1 MSIKRQF
8 RNVASALL
16 FAMVLI
22 LVVPAMSF
30 AQGRGHGF
38 GRGRGRGPDLF
49 KKCGKFVNCHDAR
62 NGRLDGRGPRGVRIG
77 RRSRDD
83 IFLRNRRIRRNN
95 RSVIFVPRNRVRIDR
110 DNDRDF
116 ERNQIFRER
125 RQNRVDRLEQRG
137 AMRHGRGRP

>member
-1 MSIKRQF
+1 MNMKRQF

-38 GRGRGRGPDLF
+38 GRGRGRGPDLS

-62 NGRLDGRGPRGVRIG
+62 NGRWDNRGPRSVRVG
-77 RRSRDD
+77 RRFRNDD
-83 IFLRNRRIRRNN
+83 LLLRNRRVRRND
-95 RSVIFVPRNRVRIDR
+95 RGVIA
-110 DNDRDF
+110 
-116 ERNQIFRER
+116 
-125 RQNRVDRLEQRG
+125 G
-137 AMRHGRGRP
+137 